1 MDRRARALRGAR
13 RKSSNCDAGSSSFI
27 TLGRVLRWSNC
38 HAASVTPKRSLSVH
52 FFSSL
57 CGDGS
62 SSLRSCDAIHCD
74 EPCLDASVRRH
85 TRGCKSTQRRSSAS
99 RSTLLIYGIRII
111 RRIYIYTHC
120 TCIINLTY
128 LYDEY
133 PGYSFVNAHSLLTH
147 AATFIGITFIW
158 LINNNICRSKAF
170 GK

>member
-1 MDRRARALRGAR
+1 VDRRARALRGAR

-99 RSTLLIYGIRII
+99 RSTLLIYGIRIA
-111 RRIYIYTHC
+111 RRIDIYNIHTV
-120 TCIINLTY
+120 TCMMSTR
-128 LYDEY
+128 
-133 PGYSFVNAHSLLTH
+133 SFMFVYAHSLLTY